1 MEGNVEISGKNS
13 LFRWADGL
21 RNVRNLLRES
31 RRHLAIAV
39 AFGDFHT
46 FVEFLER
53 ARNFPLAEK
62 HTNLAKDAGVELS
75 FLCGIH
81 DGESKRRNSRH
92 DPGWI
97 YHADPAEARLPL
109 LDRGGFVG
117 PLCARECARSSAR
130 VGRGMR
136 RRI

>member
-62 HTNLAKDAGVELS
+62 HTNLAEDAGVEFS
-75 FLCGIH
+75 FLGGIH
-81 DGESKRRNSRH
+81 DDEFERRNLRC
-92 DPGWI
+92 DPRWF
-97 YHADPAEARLPL
+97 YHLDSAKAGLPL
-109 LDRGGFVG
+109 FG
-117 PLCARECARSSAR
+117 
-130 VGRGMR
+130 
-136 RRI
+136 